1 MWNSTGGP
9 AEQIKNVKVFQPLT
23 LTKKRITSGF
33 YFCYFDFFDRSFAFC
48 VLPSTLHFTTFQ
60 NTMRLLVLR
69 IFFILASA
77 GIASAQTPQLQ
88 WSALYGGSGQNSN
101 YDVVHAQQ
109 GKVLT
114 CGIYSAAMT
123 IGSQTLPNAGAMDGY
138 VTMFSATGQ
147 AEWSKRLSGSADD
160 IIRCVYQDSQGDVF
174 LAGQYASPAS
184 FDGNSL
190 PYAGETDGFLA
201 RLHPDG
207 QIVWIKT
214 STNSGSM
221 NWNRVATDASGNT
234 IGLGQFTDTLILGSY
249 TLIGN
254 SFPNL
259 VLAKW
264 NPAGDLLWAK
274 SWGAG
279 GADNGFELCVA
290 PSGHIVVSA
299 DYLGPITLGNLSLPW
314 KGLSDALVFQ
324 TDPDGNPV
332 WAHSIGGKQ
341 TDNGFAVTVAE
352 NGDVIAA
359 GCFMDTLKVNN
370 TTLVSKGGWDMYV
383 FRFTNTGEQVWGR
396 SLGSKENDRCNSV
409 CLGSDDRIYL
419 HGWFQDTLISGP
431 FSLSSM
437 GSFDGFVAQFESD
450 GQPCGAFS
458 YGSDNLDVGAGMD
471 IDGEGNLVLAGYFF
485 GSSITFGSQSLS
497 SNTSTT
503 HYVFRTGPLI
513 SNILNKQ
520 PDLSPILCF
529 QEGERMNFRSSETG
543 DIEVLDAMGRRV
555 FHSAISAEGV
565 CSFSLPDGIYRYR
578 FATDK
583 KVYSSAFLSP

>member
-1 MWNSTGGP
+1 MGNQLLIRDTRTHSKGGLP
-9 AEQIKNVKVFQPLT
+9 HLQSPCNLT
-23 LTKKRITSGF
+23 PDSFLLITF
-33 YFCYFDFFDRSFAFC
+33 PFI
-48 VLPSTLHFTTFQ
+48 LHLTTFQ
-60 NTMRLLVLR
+60 NTMRSHLLRLL
-69 IFFILASA
+69 FFLGTTGMAF
-77 GIASAQTPQLQ
+77 AQTPQLQ

-114 CGIYSAAMT
+114 CGIYSATMT

-147 AEWSKRLSGSADD
+147 PEWSKRLSGSADD
-160 IIRCVYQDSQGDVF
+160 IIRCVHQDAQGDVF

-201 RLHPDG
+201 RLNPDG

-214 STNSGSM
+214 STNTGNM

-234 IGLGQFTDTLILGSY
+234 IALGQFTDTLILGTN
-249 TLIGN
+249 TLISN

-274 SWGAG
+274 SWGAA

-299 DYLGPITLGNLSLPW
+299 DYQGPITLGNLSLPW

-332 WAHSIGGKQ
+332 WAQSIGGKQ
-341 TDNGFAVTVAE
+341 TDNGFAVTIAE

-359 GCFMDTLKVNN
+359 GCYMDTLKVNN
-370 TTLVSKGGWDMYV
+370 TTLVSKGAWDLFL
-383 FRFTNTGEQVWGR
+383 FRFTSTGEPVWGR
-396 SLGSKENDRCNSV
+396 SLGGKENDRCNSV
-409 CLGSDDRIYL
+409 GVGPDGRIYM
-419 HGWFQDTLISGP
+419 HGWFQDTLVTGP
-431 FSLSSM
+431 FSLPSM

-450 GQPCGAFS
+450 GQPSGAFS
-458 YGSDNLDVGAGMD
+458 YGSSNLDVGAGMD
-471 IDGEGNLVLAGYFF
+471 IDSEGNLILAGYFF
-485 GSSITFGSQSLS
+485 GSSITFGTQSLV
-497 SNTSTT
+497 SNTATT
-503 HYVFRTGPLI
+503 HYLFRTGPFI
-513 SNILNKQ
+513 SNIRNKQ
-520 PDLSPILCF
+520 PDHSPILCF
-529 QEGERMNFRSSETG
+529 QEGDRMNFRSSETG

-555 FHSAISAEGV
+555 FQSSISAEGV
-565 CSFSLPDGIYRYR
+565 CSVSLPEGIYRYR
-578 FATDK
+578 FATEK